1 MRRAATEGGRT
12 YIVDIWSERLPKA
25 GSEAEYIYY
34 IGMSEQR
41 TRSVAAAAAKLL
53 PQPPKQYIYQKK
65 ISGCIFFVGGN
76 FENFILKKVNNC
88 IFVLSIF
95 EKNNI
100 IRLSYEKN

>member
-34 IGMSEQR
+34 ICMSEQR

-53 PQPPKQYIYQKK
+53 PQPPKQYIYIKK
-65 ISGCIFFVGGN
+65 KYQDVSFLSVV
-76 FENFILKKVNNC
+76 ILR
-88 IFVLSIF
+88 IL
-95 EKNNI
+95 
-100 IRLSYEKN
+100 Y